1 MPYATQQQLIDKFGV
16 TMLVHL
22 TDRGPVPTGLIDAA
36 VVARV
41 LADADAEIDG
51 YLAGRYAL
59 PMAVVP
65 PVVTNLAL
73 VIAIYQLHTF
83 EPDPKI
89 IRDYDQAMKRLREI
103 SNGTVMIPAAGL
115 EPERV
120 EGSGARITDRERP
133 FTADNLKGFI

>member
-1 MPYATQQQLIDKFGV
+1 MPYATQQQLIDRFGSQ
-16 TMLVHL
+16 MLINL
-22 TDRGPVPTGLIDAA
+22 TDRGPTPTGAIVGA

-59 PMAVVP
+59 PMAEVP
-65 PVVTNLAL
+65 PMITNLAL
-73 VIAIYQLHTF
+73 IIAIYNLHTF

-89 IRDYDQAMKRLREI
+89 IRDYEQAMKRLREI

-120 EGSGARITDRERP
+120 EGSGARLTDRERP
-133 FTADNLKGFI
+133 MTAENLKGFI